1 MAPVPRAPGRPAGSP
16 RGSGLAIAA
25 ALGLVHGRGLWRAGG
40 RSPGRMSDCSPA
52 RRKVCRWGRRRM
64 AAAGPVCK
72 CPRTRLPVGGASA
85 LCVFVLCWLYIF
97 PVYRLP
103 DEKEVVQ
110 GVLLQ
115 QGKAWRSNQT
125 AVTGFRK
132 QLEDC
137 CDPSQLFAMT
147 KQNSPLGKN
156 LWFDGE
162 FLHSVTIDNATY
174 SLFPQ
179 ATPLQLPLKKCSVVG
194 NGGILK
200 KSGCGRQI
208 DQADFVM
215 RCNLPPL
222 SSEYSKD
229 VGSKTQ
235 LVTANPSIIEK
246 RFSELMLHHHSPL
259 PEDLSLPDILW
270 LDILDMYLSVSQTI
284 MDFSLPSPG
293 GTEVSYVTEEELR
306 FQNLLWSRK
315 TFVDSV
321 KVYNHSYVYMPAFS
335 MKTGTEPSL
344 RVYYTLEDFGANQ
357 TVLFAN
363 PNFLRDIGK
372 FWKSKGIHAKRL
384 STGLFLVSAALGLC
398 EEVTIYGFWPFSVD
412 LHGRFISHHYY
423 DNVLPDSG
431 FHAMPEEFLQLW
443 FLHKNGVLRMQ
454 LEQCE
459 APLLQSSA

>member
-1 MAPVPRAPGRPAGSP
+1 MAPVPRAAGRPAGSP
-16 RGSGLAIAA
+16 RGSGLTIAA
-25 ALGLVHGRGLWRAGG
+25 AALCLLRGGLWRSGG
-40 RSPGRMSDCSPA
+40 RSPGLMSDCSPA
-52 RRKVCRWGRRRM
+52 RRKICRGRRRRM

-137 CDPSQLFAMT
+137 CDPGQLFAMT

-179 ATPLQLPLKKCSVVG
+179 ATPFQLPLKKCSVVG

-222 SSEYSKD
+222 SSEYTKD

-246 RFSELMLHHHSPL
+246 
-259 PEDLSLPDILW
+259 
-270 LDILDMYLSVSQTI
+270 
-284 MDFSLPSPG
+284 
-293 GTEVSYVTEEELR
+293 R

-321 KVYNHSYVYMPAFS
+321 KVYNHSYIYMPAFS

-372 FWKSKGIHAKRL
+372 FWKSRGIHAKRL

>member
-1 MAPVPRAPGRPAGSP
+1 
-16 RGSGLAIAA
+16 
-25 ALGLVHGRGLWRAGG
+25 
-40 RSPGRMSDCSPA
+40 
-52 RRKVCRWGRRRM
+52 
-64 AAAGPVCK
+64 
-72 CPRTRLPVGGASA
+72 
-85 LCVFVLCWLYIF
+85 
-97 PVYRLP
+97 
-103 DEKEVVQ
+103 
-110 GVLLQ
+110 
-115 QGKAWRSNQT
+115 
-125 AVTGFRK
+125 
-132 QLEDC
+132 
-137 CDPSQLFAMT
+137 MT

-162 FLHSVTIDNATY
+162 FLHSFTIDNATY

-179 ATPLQLPLKKCSVVG
+179 ATPFQLPLKKCSVVG

-246 RFSELMLHHHSPL
+246 RF
-259 PEDLSLPDILW
+259 
-270 LDILDMYLSVSQTI
+270 
-284 MDFSLPSPG
+284 
-293 GTEVSYVTEEELR
+293 
-306 FQNLLWSRK
+306 QNLLWSRK

-321 KVYNHSYVYMPAFS
+321 KVYNHSYIYMPAFS

-459 APLLQSSA
+459 PLLQSST

>member
-1 MAPVPRAPGRPAGSP
+1 MILFSVGERSTSSIGKYTMIHVANGGKEKRAILEEQPAVGRWEKNFKIPLRYGPSCLYCLLL
-16 RGSGLAIAA
+16 S
-25 ALGLVHGRGLWRAGG
+25 
-40 RSPGRMSDCSPA
+40 SSDKTKNANQKQEKLSSRDSCSD
-52 RRKVCRWGRRRM
+52 
-64 AAAGPVCK
+64 
-72 CPRTRLPVGGASA
+72 S
-85 LCVFVLCWLYIF
+85 
-97 PVYRLP
+97 
-103 DEKEVVQ
+103 KEREQ
-110 GVLLQ
+110 MNEL
-115 QGKAWRSNQT
+115 
-125 AVTGFRK
+125 K

-137 CDPSQLFAMT
+137 CDPGQLFAMT

-179 ATPLQLPLKKCSVVG
+179 ATPFQLPLKKCSVVG

-246 RFSELMLHHHSPL
+246 RF
-259 PEDLSLPDILW
+259 
-270 LDILDMYLSVSQTI
+270 
-284 MDFSLPSPG
+284 
-293 GTEVSYVTEEELR
+293 
-306 FQNLLWSRK
+306 QNLLWSRK

-321 KVYNHSYVYMPAFS
+321 KVYNHSYIYMPAFS

-372 FWKSKGIHAKRL
+372 FWKSRGIHAKRL